1 MKNPNVL
8 VLMEWYDHRL
18 REGIGRYAA
27 EKNWYL
33 TVNDGCM
40 LPRGWSGDGVLT
52 LINARTDI
60 IRYVRRQPVP
70 CVDLGAFR
78 LDIPLPRIC
87 GDHRLIGELAAD
99 HLAERGFKDAVYF
112 STEYQRPHAL
122 RGAGFSERF
131 QALTG
136 HLPKHLVWEHC
147 SGKELDNWQAQCKW
161 LKRELRALPHPLA
174 VFCYCD
180 YDAAKFEAVCLEA
193 GYSVP
198 DDIAIL
204 GVDNDTLVCENIR
217 VPLSSVRHD
226 LVRVGY
232 EGAALLNALMSGA
245 KPPAAPGLIPPRG
258 VELRASTDS
267 LTHSDPL
274 IRAVLQFFRENL
286 GRSIGV
292 GDAAVAVNT
301 PRHKLEEHF
310 ETSMG
315 QTVYATLTR
324 LRIFEVK
331 RMLAL
336 TALPVKEIATR
347 TGFCHAQHLNNAFRR
362 QERCTPSDYRR
373 RESRQRAETAPAVR
387 QATPKAKRPRKS
399 RETSCSPDAS
409 AAPRPGKGS

>member
-33 TVNDGCM
+33 TVNDGCRI
-40 LPRGWSGDGVLT
+40 PQGWSGDGIVT
-52 LINARTDI
+52 LINERADI
-60 IRYVRRQPVP
+60 IRYVRRQTIP

-78 LDIPLPRIC
+78 PDIPLPRIC
-87 GDHRLIGELAAD
+87 GDHRLIGVTAAD
-99 HLAERGFKDAVYF
+99 HLCERGYRSAAYF
-112 STEYQRPHAL
+112 STEYQRPHEL
-122 RGAGFSERF
+122 RGTGFVDRFLEQTGTQPKQLIWAHGRGSEN
-131 QALTG
+131 
-136 HLPKHLVWEHC
+136 
-147 SGKELDNWQAQCKW
+147 DNWQAQTRW
-161 LKRELRALPHPLA
+161 LKRELNSLQKPLA

-180 YDAAKFEAVCLEA
+180 YDAAKIEAICLEA

-198 DDIAIL
+198 GDIAIL

-226 LVRVGY
+226 LVRIGY
-232 EGAALLNALMSGA
+232 EGASLLNRLMNGE
-245 KPPAAPGLIPPRG
+245 KPPAEPGLIPPRG

-267 LTHSDPL
+267 FTHSDSL
-274 IRAVLQFFRENL
+274 IRSVLQYFRENI

-292 GDAAVAVNT
+292 SDAAEAVGQ

-310 ETSMG
+310 DRVLG
-315 QTVYATLTR
+315 QTVYATLTH

-336 TALPVKEIATR
+336 TAEPIKEIAQA

-362 QERCTPSDYRR
+362 CEHCTPSEYRK
-373 RESRQRAETAPAVR
+373 RERRQRMGA
-387 QATPKAKRPRKS
+387 
-399 RETSCSPDAS
+399 AS
-409 AAPRPGKGS
+409 ARL

>member
-1 MKNPNVL
+1 MKDPNVL

-70 CVDLGAFR
+70 CVDLGSFR

-87 GDHRLIGELAAD
+87 GDHRMIGELAAD
-99 HLAERGFKDAVYF
+99 HLAERGFWDAVFF
-112 STEYQRPHAL
+112 STEFLRPHAL
-122 RGAGFSERF
+122 RCAGFSDRF
-131 QALTG
+131 LARTG
-136 HLPKHLVWEHC
+136 RPPKQLIWEHC
-147 SGKELDNWQAQCKW
+147 SGKEPDNWKAQCKW
-161 LKRELRALPHPLA
+161 LKRELQTLPKPLA

-193 GYSVP
+193 GYAVP
-198 DDIAIL
+198 GDIAIL
-204 GVDNDTLVCENIR
+204 GADNDTLVCENIR

-232 EGAALLNALMSGA
+232 EGAALLNRLMSGE
-245 KPPAAPGLIPPRG
+245 PPPVAPGLIPPRG

-267 LTHSDPL
+267 LTHADPL
-274 IRAVLQFFRENL
+274 IRSVLQFFRENI

-292 GDAAVAVNT
+292 GDAADAVGI
-301 PRHKLEEHF
+301 PRHKQEEHF
-310 ETSMG
+310 ESAMG

-331 RMLAL
+331 RMLAV
-336 TALPVKEIATR
+336 TNLPVKEIAQK

-362 QERCTPSDYRR
+362 QERCTPSDYRKRERCQRTNSSPHR
-373 RESRQRAETAPAVR
+373 R
-387 QATPKAKRPRKS
+387 
-399 RETSCSPDAS
+399 
-409 AAPRPGKGS
+409 